1 MSDSIQVIEQGS
13 NVIMHFAL
21 RIDAS
26 SVAGAASDAKGQD
39 EVDSTFKSKPAEF
52 VMGDGNLLPGFEE
65 FLIGLTIGDHKTF
78 TVPAEKAFG
87 QTNPQNI
94 QEMKRT
100 SFALDMPLSP
110 GLVVSFA
117 DAAKAELPGVIKSID
132 GDYVTVDF
140 NHPLAGKDL
149 EFEVQIL
156 SVDGEVE
163 A

>member
-1 MSDSIQVIEQGS
+1 MMSNTVQKIAADSKVS
-13 NVIMHFAL
+13 MHFAL
-21 RIDAS
+21 RINGVDAEGTS
-26 SVAGAASDAKGQD
+26 TKE
-39 EVDSTFKSKPAEF
+39 EVDSTFNAQPAEF
-52 VMGDGNLLPGFEE
+52 TIGDGNLLPGFEE
-65 FLIGLTIGDHKTF
+65 FLIGLTTGEQKTF

-87 QTNPQNI
+87 QINPQNV
-94 QEMKRT
+94 QEMKRS

-156 SVDGEVE
+156 SVDDDGGVE

>member
-1 MSDSIQVIEQGS
+1 MSNTVQTIAADSKVS
-13 NVIMHFAL
+13 MHFAL
-21 RIDAS
+21 RINNVDAD
-26 SVAGAASDAKGQD
+26 GASTVE
-39 EVDSTFKSKPAEF
+39 EVDSTFNAKPAGF
-52 VMGDGNLLPGFEE
+52 TVGDGNLLPGFEE
-65 FLIGLTIGDHKTF
+65 FLIGLTSGDHKTF

-87 QTNPQNI
+87 QSNPQNV
-94 QEMKRT
+94 QEMKRS

-156 SVDGEVE
+156 SVNDDGGVE

>member
-1 MSDSIQVIEQGS
+1 MSNTVQTIAADSKVS
-13 NVIMHFAL
+13 MHFAL
-21 RIDAS
+21 RIKNVDADG
-26 SVAGAASDAKGQD
+26 VNTIE

-65 FLIGLTIGDHKTF
+65 FLIGLTSGDHKTF

-87 QTNPQNI
+87 QTNPQNV
-94 QEMKRT
+94 QEMKRS

>member
-1 MSDSIQVIEQGS
+1 MTDSIQIIKQDSKVT
-13 NVIMHFAL
+13 MHFAL
-21 RIDAS
+21 RMDGIATD
-26 SVAGAASDAKGQD
+26 GTRKKD
-39 EVDSTFKSKPAEF
+39 EVDSTFNAKPAEF
-52 VMGDGNLLPGFEE
+52 VLGDGNLLPGFEE
-65 FLIGLTIGDHKTF
+65 FLIGLTTGDHKTF

-87 QTNPQNI
+87 QSNPQNI
-94 QEMKRT
+94 QEMKRS
-100 SFALDMPLSP
+100 SFAVDMPLSP

-117 DAAKAELPGVIKSID
+117 DAQNAELPGVIKSID

-156 SVDGEVE
+156 SVTDANFAE